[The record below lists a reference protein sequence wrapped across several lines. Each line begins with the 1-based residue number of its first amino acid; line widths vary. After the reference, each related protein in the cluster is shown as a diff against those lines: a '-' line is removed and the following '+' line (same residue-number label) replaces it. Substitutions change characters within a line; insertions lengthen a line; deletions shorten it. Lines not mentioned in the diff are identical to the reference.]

1 MPLALPEPHR
11 ADLLL
16 ATLTSLPRLRQPP
29 SASTIAGLAS
39 PGTRACTPP
48 HCAPAPTGAGTLPA
62 PPSRT
67 SLCSEQP
74 SGMRRA
80 DVPAGRGAPRSAAPV
95 QTIGVH
101 GAPGTRRPSQALPSP
116 LLHPPFPAA
125 RAWGQRS
132 CAWKGSAPKTR
143 GGDGEGTAPDG
154 GAGKPREA
162 ESAGPHLCGAL
173 ARRPL
178 AAAARRG
185 PPPRAWP
192 GGAPVPPSRCV
203 RTSVPRSLRGH
214 RPSPEGWGCQWM
226 TSGPPR
232 PPAPRVSVR
241 RGATHCGAHG
251 GGSLPTA
258 PCVPPPAARGTAFP
272 AAPPIP
278 LRGKGFAA
286 SGGWA
291 DPRVASP
298 LSHVGKGQGSSELGV
313 WGSGHFGGGAA
324 AQYPCLACW
333 PPFVPARGACPAWC
347 LYPRGELEPQP
358 CTDWLVCANQS
369 PW

>member
-1 MPLALPEPHR
+1 MPLAFPEPHR

-48 HCAPAPTGAGTLPA
+48 PHLPQGLRAPAPTGAGTLPA

-132 CAWKGSAPKTR
+132 CAWKGSAPKPR
-143 GGDGEGTAPDG
+143 GGMERGLRRTEGRG
-154 GAGKPREA
+154 
-162 ESAGPHLCGAL
+162 SL
-173 ARRPL
+173 ARRKARGLTCAGPWPAGLWQQQLGAGRLPGHGL
-178 AAAARRG
+178 A
-185 PPPRAWP
+185 
-192 GGAPVPPSRCV
+192 V
-203 RTSVPRSLRGH
+203 RPSLRPGASV
-214 RPSPEGWGCQWM
+214 RPS
-226 TSGPPR
+226 
-232 PPAPRVSVR
+232 
-241 RGATHCGAHG
+241 
-251 GGSLPTA
+251 
-258 PCVPPPAARGTAFP
+258 
-272 AAPPIP
+272 
-278 LRGKGFAA
+278 
-286 SGGWA
+286 
-291 DPRVASP
+291 
-298 LSHVGKGQGSSELGV
+298 
-313 WGSGHFGGGAA
+313 
-324 AQYPCLACW
+324 
-333 PPFVPARGACPAWC
+333 RGACAATA
-347 LYPRGELEPQP
+347 PRPRDGG
-358 CTDWLVCANQS
+358 VS
-369 PW
+369 G